1 MQCPKCNI
9 ENDDSRSFCRECG
22 SKLLNICPECNF
34 ENKLGDKYCGGCG
47 NDLTKRL
54 PAEPASSATLSAKVP
69 TSFVDGRY
77 EVKEFLGE
85 GGKKKVYRTYDTLLD
100 RDVAFSLIKLEGL
113 DEDSRTRVTREAQA
127 MGRLGAHNNI
137 VTVFDL
143 GDDDGQPFIVSEL
156 MGGGDVEGLLK
167 KAENNRLPNEQ
178 IIEIAIAVCEGLK
191 FAHDKGIIHRD
202 LKPGNI
208 WLTDDGQIKIGD
220 FGLALVDDRT
230 RLTQEGMMVGTVS
243 YLPPEQA
250 MGGEVTD
257 KSDLYSLGAMLYE
270 MATGRPPF
278 VGDDNVAII
287 GQHINTPPVS
297 PSWHNPDLPPAM
309 ETLILRL
316 LEKSVEKRSASAL
329 EVSRA
334 LESIQKGGEEEEPE
348 KEDAQAEKSG
358 PLYRQV
364 FVGRENELSQLK
376 AAFDNALSG
385 EGSLMMVVGEPG
397 IGKTAITEQ
406 LATYVTMRGG
416 MTLVGH
422 CYEEGS
428 LSLPYLA
435 FVEAMRTYVLNR
447 EENDLRKDMGSGAS
461 EVARVVSEVRDKLD
475 VTPREASNPD
485 EDRYRLFQ
493 AITDFLNNAAFV
505 QPLLIVLEDLHDSDK
520 GTLDLLTHI
529 ARNINNTRLLIV
541 GTYRDVEV
549 DRTHALSSTLAELRR
564 ATDYGQ
570 VRLRGLTS
578 DEVQRMLKNIAGR
591 DIAWSLAETVH
602 RQTEGNPLFTQ
613 EVIRHLVEEG
623 MIGDEKDQKS
633 SSGQMR
639 IVIPE
644 GLRDVIGKRLTGL
657 SPESNQML
665 AIASVI
671 GREFLVSIVGSISSL
686 DEDQLFIALKECA
699 NAAVIEERS
708 SKGAEV
714 TYRFAHAFFRQTLY
728 EEMIAPQRIRLHQQV
743 AKSLEKTYRNR
754 LSDHAVELAEHF
766 SYSSN
771 PADLEKAVQYGEM
784 ASERASVV
792 FDYGEAVRLLEQTL
806 QVQEVL
812 DPDDK
817 AKRCDLLITLCE
829 ALNDAGRPGR
839 VLENEAPAAFSLAEE
854 IQDKSR
860 ASRVCTLA
868 LAAFFLRGSG
878 TAYTSPEAAKWAQAA
893 DKYAEPNTIERALA
907 DFYLGA
913 INIQNGKTDIGFSL
927 LNQALDLARKLDD
940 PETFYLI
947 AAYSIM
953 NGVSRH
959 TENLRLAEEIA
970 DKSRAGV
977 NYLILGIALHSSLLQ
992 FLQKGE
998 LGRAEEIISEQR
1010 DLSERSGQPNMLIQ
1024 SLVDEAL
1031 IDVFY
1036 GRLEEAVDIGRRVMK
1051 MGAEFDLLEFAGLT
1065 VQPAVLRPRL
1075 HLGNAERLLQISL
1088 VDQRPLYQS
1097 YFLALLG
1104 RTEEAGDI
1112 IDQVIKDPSGITGEY
1127 GGFLLWNVML
1137 LESAVLIK
1145 HHEAAEF
1152 VLNGFKGIKVRVT
1165 TLHPTIISRHQGAAA
1180 AMVGRPDEAKG
1191 YYQKAVKIATE
1202 MPFRPELA
1210 LSRFQ
1215 LAELQFDQYPDEKS
1229 EAIEHLNFAIDEF
1242 TEMKMQPSVE
1252 KAEAV
1257 KEKSGIQ

>member
-1 MQCPKCNI
+1 MQCPKCQF
-9 ENDDSRSFCRECG
+9 ENDADAQFCNRCGTELELICSECGRTNKQDSLFCKGCGYDLTQSEPSRSESRTP
-22 SKLLNICPECNF
+22 STPSI
-34 ENKLGDKYCGGCG
+34 
-47 NDLTKRL
+47 
-54 PAEPASSATLSAKVP
+54 P

-100 RDVAFSLIKLEGL
+100 RDVAFSSIKLEGL
-113 DEDSRTRVTREAQA
+113 DEDSRTRITREAQA

-143 GDDDGQPFIVSEL
+143 GDDDGRPFIVSEL

-178 IIEIAIAVCEGLK
+178 IIEIALAVCEGLK
-191 FAHDKGIIHRD
+191 FAHGKAIIHRD

-208 WLTDDGQIKIGD
+208 WLTDDGQVKIGD

-297 PSWHNPDLPPAM
+297 PSWHNPEIPPAL
-309 ETLILRL
+309 EALILRL
-316 LEKSVEKRSASAL
+316 LEKSAAKRSASAL

-348 KEDAQAEKSG
+348 KEDAQADKSG

-493 AITDFLNNAAFV
+493 AVTDFLSNAAFV

-529 ARNINNTRLLIV
+529 ARHITNSRLLIV

-549 DRTHALSSTLAELRR
+549 DRTHPLSSALAELRR
-564 ATDYGQ
+564 ASAFGLL
-570 VRLRGLTS
+570 RLRGLTS

-623 MIGDEKDQKS
+623 MIGDEKDQKT

-686 DEDQLFIALKECA
+686 DEDQLFKALKECA

-743 AKSLEKTYRNR
+743 AKSLEKTYANR

-784 ASERASVV
+784 AAERATAV
-792 FDYGEAVRLLEQTL
+792 FDYGEEVRLLEQTP

-817 AKRCDLLITLCE
+817 TKRCDLLITLCE
-829 ALNDAGRPGR
+829 ALLYAGRPGR
-839 VLENEAPAAFSLAEE
+839 VFEQEGPAALSLAEE
-854 IQDKSR
+854 IKDKSR
-860 ASRVCTLA
+860 ASSVCFLA
-868 LAAFFLRGSG
+868 LSALVLGEGFQAF
-878 TAYTSPEAAKWAQAA
+878 ASPEAAKWTKAV
-893 DKYAEPNTIERALA
+893 DSSAEPNTIERARA

-913 INIQNGKTDIGFSL
+913 IYLANYETEKGISL
-927 LNQALDLARKLDD
+927 LDQALDLARKLDD

-947 AAYSIM
+947 AAGSFS
-953 NGVSRH
+953 GDVSRH
-959 TENLRLAEEIA
+959 AENLRLAEEIA
-970 DKSRAGV
+970 DRSRAGV
-977 NYLILGIALHSSLLQ
+977 IYWAVGLGLRSSLYQ
-992 FLQKGE
+992 FLQTGE
-998 LGRAEEIISEQR
+998 LGRAEKMMSEHR
-1010 DLSERSGQPNMLIQ
+1010 ALSERSGQPYMVIR

-1051 MGAEFDLLEFAGLT
+1051 MGAEFDLLKFAGQT
-1065 VQPAVLRPRL
+1065 VQPSILRPRL

-1088 VDQRPLYQS
+1088 VDQRPLFQS

-1104 RTEEAGDI
+1104 RTEEARDI
-1112 IDQVIKDPSGITGEY
+1112 VDQVIKDQSEITGGH
-1127 GGFLLWNVML
+1127 GGLLLWSVLL
-1137 LESAVLIK
+1137 LETAVLIK
-1145 HHEAAEF
+1145 HHEAAEI
-1152 VLNGFKGIKVRVT
+1152 VLNGFKGIKVRAT

-1180 AMVGRPDEAKG
+1180 AMVGRPDEARD
-1191 YYQKAVKIATE
+1191 YYQKAVKIATD

-1215 LAELQFDQYPDEKS
+1215 LAELQLEHFPDERN
-1229 EAIEHLNFAIDEF
+1229 EALEHLDFALEEF
-1242 TEMKMQPSVE
+1242 KEMKMQPSLE
-1252 KAEAV
+1252 KAEV
-1257 KEKSGIQ
+1257 LKNSL